1 MEQTPATDSVP
12 DAELP
17 PTAQAS
23 IEEALGLLR
32 DLDEAPVHEH
42 PAVYAEAHEHLRQA
56 LGDADAATP
65 GPRTAPGVDGR
76 PPAG

>member
-42 PAVYAEAHEHLRQA
+42 PAVYAEAHEHLREA
-56 LGDADAATP
+56 LADAATP
-65 GPRTAPGVDGR
+65 GPSTAPDVDDR